1 MRGPAERLPCLSEVE
16 EEYKVERLRVCESQ
30 LAVVGRCDWMR
41 LNAMLMRPQYLLIVL
56 VVVAVAEEA
65 RGDASG
71 RNPFARIH
79 LSFAA
84 ARTPAATDT
93 GHHEKVWIHR
103 PTALLA
109 QASAQRARCGLIRIL
124 LYSLLF
130 LINND
135 KFLI

>member
-1 MRGPAERLPCLSEVE
+1 
-16 EEYKVERLRVCESQ
+16 
-30 LAVVGRCDWMR
+30 MR

-56 VVVAVAEEA
+56 IMVAVAEEA

-93 GHHEKVWIHR
+93 GHHEKV
-103 PTALLA
+103 
-109 QASAQRARCGLIRIL
+109 
-124 LYSLLF
+124 
-130 LINND
+130 
-135 KFLI
+135 